1 MGSLFRLTGDTV
13 TPSAGTRVLKASEA
27 AVLLEANA
35 VLDAAR
41 ERVADME
48 RKAGE
53 AYERRREE
61 GYRDGVEEGRLE
73 HAEKVMETVLSS
85 VEYIEGI
92 EATLVNVVAVAVRKV
107 IGEIDEN
114 ERIVRIVRN
123 ALVTVRNQQHVTIRV
138 APADEKA
145 VREGLASMLASV
157 PGVKVG
163 ELCILRNPWEDWT
176 LRAEVVGFV
185 KQVALLTPLG
195 DLQGISPATEVIP
208 TGEIHSVP
216 VGEDLLG
223 RVLNGLGD
231 PIDGGPPLKPR
242 THYPVY
248 ADPPNPMLR
257 KIIDK
262 PISLGLRVLDGVLTC
277 GEGQRMGIFAAA
289 GGGKSTLLS
298 SIIKG
303 CSADVCVLALIGER
317 GREVREFIEN
327 DLGPEGRKKAVLVVS
342 TSDRSSM
349 ERLKAAYT
357 ATAVAEYF
365 RDQHKS
371 VLLMM
376 DSVTRFG
383 RAQREIGL
391 AAGEPPTRRGFPP
404 SVFST
409 LPKLME
415 RAGNSDKGSITALY
429 TVLVEGDDMTEPIA
443 DETRSILDGHIILSR
458 KLAAANHY
466 PAIDVQASVSRV
478 MNAIVTKEHK
488 KAAQALRKV
497 LAKFA
502 EVELLVQI
510 GEYKKGSDKEADDA
524 LARINAVNAFLRQGL
539 DEKSTFEETL
549 QALYKVVA

>member
-1 MGSLFRLTGDTV
+1 MAF
-13 TPSAGTRVLKASEA
+13 
-27 AVLLEANA
+27 
-35 VLDAAR
+35 
-41 ERVADME
+41 
-48 RKAGE
+48 
-53 AYERRREE
+53 
-61 GYRDGVEEGRLE
+61 
-73 HAEKVMETVLSS
+73 
-85 VEYIEGI
+85 EYIGELLK
-92 EATLVNVVAVAVRKV
+92 EAVHNTNPVEVRGRVEQVVGTIIRAV
-107 IGEIDEN
+107 
-114 ERIVRIVRN
+114 
-123 ALVTVRNQQHVTIRV
+123 
-138 APADEKA
+138 
-145 VREGLASMLASV
+145 V

-163 ELCILRNPWEDWT
+163 ELCILRNPWENWE
-176 LRAEVVGFV
+176 LKAEVVGFI

-208 TGEIHSVP
+208 TGTIHSIP
-216 VGEDLLG
+216 VGECLLG
-223 RVLNGLGD
+223 RVLDGLGN
-231 PIDGGPPLKPR
+231 PIDGGAPLKPR
-242 THYPVY
+242 GFYPVY
-248 ADPPNPMLR
+248 ADPPNPMTR

-317 GREVREFIEN
+317 GREVREFIEH
-327 DLGPEGRKKAVLVVS
+327 DLGEEGKKKAVLVVS

-357 ATAVAEYF
+357 ATAIAEYF
-365 RDQHKS
+365 RDQNKK

-466 PAIDVQASVSRV
+466 PAIDVQQSVSRV
-478 MNAIVTKEHK
+478 MNAIVSKEHK
-488 KAAQALRKV
+488 KMAQELRKI
-497 LAKFA
+497 LAKYA

-510 GEYKKGSDKEADDA
+510 GEYKKGTDPEADTA
-524 LARINAVNAFLRQGL
+524 LAKINAVNSFLKQGL
-539 DEKSTFEETL
+539 DERSSFEETL
-549 QALYKVVA
+549 QGLENALR